1 MMCVCPACHATVST
15 STVYKPGA
23 MCILL
28 CVVLCLFG
36 LVLGCCLIP
45 FCIDSVKDVIHKCPN
60 CGAVIARY
68 NRL

>member
-1 MMCVCPACHATVST
+1 
-15 STVYKPGA
+15 

-36 LVLGCCLIP
+36 LVFGCCLIP
-45 FCIDSVKDVIHKCPN
+45 FCVDSVKDVIHKCPN